1 MKRPA
6 IFAAIAL
13 VAFVIEHVLLR
24 AMAHGH
30 VAHVL
35 LASGGS
41 RGDTVLAV
49 ALLVSRLVKYVLAPG
64 LVLAAAAE
72 IVAYLLVGPKRTQ
85 DAEPF

>member
-1 MKRPA
+1 MRRPA
-6 IFAAIAL
+6 ILAAIAL
-13 VAFVIEHVLLR
+13 ATFAVEHVLLR

-41 RGDTVLAV
+41 RGATALAV
-49 ALLVSRLVKYVLAPG
+49 ALLVFRLVKYVVAPG

-72 IVAYLLVGPKRTQ
+72 IVAYLLVGPKRAD

>member
-6 IFAAIAL
+6 IFIVIAALSFL
-13 VAFVIEHVLLR
+13 VEHVLLR
-24 AMAHGH
+24 AMVHGH

-41 RGDTVLAV
+41 RWERTLAL
-49 ALLVSRLVKYVLAPG
+49 ALLVFRLVKYVIAPG

-72 IVAYLLVGPKRTQ
+72 VVAYLLVGPKR